1 MSAIVL
7 EAIAAEL
14 ATLVRLVPTPEA
26 PYGYGRDLSC
36 VDDITET
43 LEEVDPDS
51 PLGVAQAVVRRL
63 TTTKGTLPDEPDYGL
78 NLRDFLNAGVPAS
91 DLPSLAGQIKLEVL
105 KDDRVENALVT
116 VSLPDTRSL
125 GVTIQLTLY
134 DPALQ
139 PFTLT
144 LALTDS
150 ATLLQLEAAP

>member
-7 EAIAAEL
+7 NAIAAEL
-14 ATLVRLVPTPEA
+14 ATLERLVPTPEE
-26 PYGYGRDLSC
+26 PFGYGRDLSC

-51 PLGVAQAVVRRL
+51 PLGVAQAIARRL

-91 DLPSLAGQIKLEVL
+91 DLAGLAGRIKLEVL
-105 KDDRVENALVT
+105 KDDRVEDATVT
-116 VSLPDTRSL
+116 VSIPDARSL
-125 GVTIQLTLY
+125 SVSIQLTLY

-139 PFTLT
+139 PFSLT

-150 ATLLQLEAAP
+150 ETLLELEAAA